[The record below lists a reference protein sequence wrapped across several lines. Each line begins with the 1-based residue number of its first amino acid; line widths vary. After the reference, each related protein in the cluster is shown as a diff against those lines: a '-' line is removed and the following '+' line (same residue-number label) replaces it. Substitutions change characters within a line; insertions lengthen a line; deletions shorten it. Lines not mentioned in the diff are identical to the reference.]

1 MLEKEEIELIKQMP
15 IMTHDLISEGNDT
28 LADVYNLQD
37 ALGRVKTIYG
47 IVDPYDD

>member
-1 MLEKEEIELIKQMP
+1 MLEKEEIELIKQMS
-15 IMTHDLISEGNDT
+15 IMTHDLISEDNDT

-37 ALGRVKTIYG
+37 ALDRVKIIYG